1 MALLGNS
8 FTASLSFIA
17 MLLLLGCTKGEISTV
32 IVTGPPVPSAAL
44 AVVPQQGRKYWALAI
59 AESPADAR
67 KQALVNCGN
76 SSCKV
81 VEEYAVGECAIV
93 IQGDTQVFWG
103 KGPEDEQG
111 EVLDYC
117 NLQTRN
123 CQIAKYEC
131 LK

>member
-1 MALLGNS
+1 MAVSGNT
-8 FTASLSFIA
+8 FTALMSLVP
-17 MLLLLGCTKGEISTV
+17 MLLLFGCTKGEISTV

-59 AESPADAR
+59 AESPSDAR
-67 KQALVNCGN
+67 RQALANCGN
-76 SSCKV
+76 SSCMV
-81 VEEYAVGECAIV
+81 VEEFAVGECAIV
-93 IQGDTQVFWG
+93 VQGDTQVFWG
-103 KGPEDEQG
+103 KGPEDDKG
-111 EVLDYC
+111 EVLNYC